1 MYPQYRYSHQSKA
14 CKEVANHAD
23 FCMVD
28 RAFKALQNGI
38 KISTK
43 KAWPRILHPEDTGRN
58 RGFGRY
64 LVYFVSKKWTMYE
77 N

>member
-1 MYPQYRYSHQSKA
+1 VISPKYARR
-14 CKEVANHAD
+14 VANHAD
-23 FCMVD
+23 FFMVNG
-28 RAFKALQNGI
+28 ASKALQNGL

-43 KAWPRILHPEDTGRN
+43 KPWPGILRPEDTGRN

-64 LVYFVSKKWTMYE
+64 LVYFDFKNQNMYE

>member
-1 MYPQYRYSHQSKA
+1 MLI
-14 CKEVANHAD
+14 
-23 FCMVD
+23 FFMVD
-28 RAFKALQNGI
+28 RAFKVPQNGI

-43 KAWPRILHPEDTGRN
+43 KAWPRILRPEDTARN

-64 LVYFVSKKWTMYE
+64 LVYFDIK

>member
-1 MYPQYRYSHQSKA
+1 
-14 CKEVANHAD
+14 
-23 FCMVD
+23 MVD

-43 KAWPRILHPEDTGRN
+43 KAWPGILRPEDTDRN

-64 LVYFVSKKWTMYE
+64 FVYFDFK

>member
-1 MYPQYRYSHQSKA
+1 
-14 CKEVANHAD
+14 
-23 FCMVD
+23 MVD

-43 KAWPRILHPEDTGRN
+43 KAWPEILRPEDTGRN

-64 LVYFVSKKWTMYE
+64 FVYFDIK

>member
-1 MYPQYRYSHQSKA
+1 
-14 CKEVANHAD
+14 
-23 FCMVD
+23 MVD
-28 RAFKALQNGI
+28 GAFQALQNGI

-43 KAWPRILHPEDTGRN
+43 KPWPRILGPEDTGRN

-64 LVYFVSKKWTMYE
+64 LVYFDFKKYNMYE

>member
-1 MYPQYRYSHQSKA
+1 
-14 CKEVANHAD
+14 
-23 FCMVD
+23 MVD

-38 KISTK
+38 KMSTK
-43 KAWPRILHPEDTGRN
+43 KPWPRILRPEDTGRN

-64 LVYFVSKKWTMYE
+64 LVYFDFK